1 MGRGLAQRAAIVQH
15 PGRGGRPTGAGVLSA
30 AVAVAA
36 EGSHATRTDPAH
48 AAPHACARTAHACAT
63 AALRSPAAPCHP
75 VSPLGSCPC
84 PPSSWMQTG
93 LMLAPST
100 PSAPHDPNT
109 EHQALP
115 TSAGM
120 NTCDRGRCGLPT
132 WTPNAVAVGG
142 LAEGAGHSRSCLGT
156 GTACPSPPSLTQSWS
171 QGSSR
176 SHQAV
181 LEVLG
186 GPKASLAHGPVLAP
200 TPHSPRAPEP
210 HTHTRPPAAP
220 PVGSHCL
227 CGAAPPAGPC
237 TLVDTHARNT
247 RVQVVTHRY
256 LHPHPS
262 TGLLLGVH
270 GVTFLQ
276 SPTCM

>member
-15 PGRGGRPTGAGVLSA
+15 TGRGGRPTGAGVLSA

-84 PPSSWMQTG
+84 PPSSWMQAG

-115 TSAGM
+115 TSTGM

-220 PVGSHCL
+220 PVRSHCL
-227 CGAAPPAGPC
+227 CGAAPPPLDRAHMW
-237 TLVDTHARNT
+237 THM
-247 RVQVVTHRY
+247 QGTHVCR
-256 LHPHPS
+256 
-262 TGLLLGVH
+262 
-270 GVTFLQ
+270 
-276 SPTCM
+276 